1 MKKLKKRKTSIKKT
15 NKIDG
20 ERTVRL
26 RKMYEIYPSRAFL
39 AEQEDKLINKIK
51 AQRKK

>member
-1 MKKLKKRKTSIKKT
+1 MSLFIKRKNEILKYY
-15 NKIDG
+15 KIDG

-26 RKMYEIYPSRAFL
+26 RKMYEIYLSSTFL
-39 AEQEDKLINKIK
+39 AEQEDKLIDKNK